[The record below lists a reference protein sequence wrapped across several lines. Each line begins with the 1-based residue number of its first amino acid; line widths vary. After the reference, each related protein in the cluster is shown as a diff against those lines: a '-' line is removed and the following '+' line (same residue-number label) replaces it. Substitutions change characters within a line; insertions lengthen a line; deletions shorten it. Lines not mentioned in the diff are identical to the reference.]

1 MAEAT
6 SGEPWA
12 KVPEWILVGDVS
24 DAAVRLFGIL
34 TRYAGPTGV
43 CWPSRM
49 TLAARMRG
57 CSASKVD
64 RALADLVKIGAL
76 EIEPR
81 FTPAGDRT
89 SNLYR
94 LHAAN
99 PRPSLWRTSP
109 VCDETLS
116 SPAGDPSSPATKEL
130 EPVNESQTKPIGS
143 PCPQVVDDAVGLSLV
158 RESLR
163 R

>member
-1 MAEAT
+1 VADT
-6 SGEPWA
+6 TREPFA
-12 KVPEWILVGDVS
+12 QVPEWLLVADVS
-24 DAAVRLFGIL
+24 DGAVRLFGIL
-34 TRYAGPTGV
+34 QRYAGKTGQ

-57 CSASKVD
+57 CSVSKID
-64 RALADLVKIGAL
+64 RALADLVRVGAL
-76 EIEPR
+76 DVEAR

-89 SNLYR
+89 SNRYR
-94 LHAAN
+94 LHEAN

-116 SPAGDPSSPATKEL
+116 SPAGDLSSPATKER
-130 EPVNESQTKPIGS
+130 EPVNENQVKPIES
-143 PCPQVVDDAVGLSLV
+143 TCPQAVDDAEGIRLI
-158 RESLR
+158 RDSLR